1 MRSKPIASI
10 MLGLL
15 IVPLSGTR
23 MAASP
28 GDIFDSV
35 KKGDPAAVKTLL
47 DGDPS
52 LAAARD
58 ADGRTPLHWAARAA
72 TPSLEIM
79 TLLLDRG
86 AGVNAPDNNGIVP
99 LHSAASRGQAEATAL
114 LLARGADPNIQ
125 DKARNTPLGMAVINL
140 PFGYPVPQG
149 RKDVVGALVEAGAE
163 FPLAGEPA
171 RKLWHR
177 ALAGNYARLAAKMM
191 AGGIDLKTRND
202 DDGTS
207 LHSAAAGGSEALLEP
222 LVKAGLDI
230 DGSNRYG
237 STPLQLAA
245 RLGRAETVRR
255 LLALGARPD
264 ARSPAGMTAYN
275 CAVEAGFREVAD
287 LLTGQ
292 RVDRSDPLFPPLKGP
307 YLGQRPPG
315 KEPELFAPGI
325 LSTESMEHGPAVF
338 SPDGLAV
345 YWTRAG
351 GDGRGG
357 GRIMFMRLEDGQ
369 WAPPRP
375 LALSGRLNEEMPGL
389 SPDGQRLFFDVEDPD
404 TSRRYGLWKADRE
417 GSGWGK
423 ARPLGPAV
431 NSGGEN
437 SQPSVS
443 GNGTVYFSSGRD
455 GGQGGFDLYR
465 SRFEDGRY
473 LPAENL
479 GPGINT
485 GDTEIHPFVA
495 PDESYLIFSSDRTG
509 GRGGFDLYIAF
520 RAADGRFGPAL
531 NMGDRINGA
540 GTVNWLGAVSPD
552 GKYLFFASNRN
563 GNALDIWWVDAR
575 FFEDLKPRSKG

>member
-1 MRSKPIASI
+1 MKSKQLALI

-15 IVPLSGTR
+15 MVPLSGMRRT
-23 MAASP
+23 APP
-28 GDIFDSV
+28 GDIFGAV
-35 KKGDPAAVKTLL
+35 KNGDAATVKTLL

-52 LAAARD
+52 LVGARD

-72 TPSLEIM
+72 TPNLEIV

-99 LHSAASRGQAEATAL
+99 LHSAASRGQAEAAAL
-114 LLARGADPNIQ
+114 LLARGADPNIR
-125 DKARNTPLGMAVINL
+125 DKARNTPLAMAVINL
-140 PFGYPVPQG
+140 PFGYAVPQG
-149 RKDVVGALVEAGAE
+149 RKDVVEALVEAGAE
-163 FPLAGEPA
+163 FPLAGEDG

-177 ALAGNYARLAAKMM
+177 ALAGSYARLASKMM
-191 AGGIDLKTRND
+191 AGGIDPKTRNN

-230 DGSNRYG
+230 DGLNRYG
-237 STPLQLAA
+237 STPLQIAA
-245 RLGRAETVRR
+245 RLGRAGTVRR
-255 LLALGARPD
+255 LLALGARLD

-275 CAVEAGFREVAD
+275 YAVEAGFGEVVD
-287 LLTGQ
+287 LLAAQGA
-292 RVDRSDPLFPPLKGP
+292 DRSDPSFPRREGP

-315 KEPELFAPGI
+315 DEPELFAPGV

-338 SPDGLAV
+338 SPGGLAV

-351 GDGRGG
+351 GDGG
-357 GRIMFMRLEDGQ
+357 GRIMSMKLEDGR
-369 WAPPRP
+369 WTPPRS
-375 LALSGRLNEEMPGL
+375 LDLSGRLNEEMPGL

-404 TSRRYGLWKADRE
+404 RARRYGLWQADRE
-417 GSGWGK
+417 GTGWGG

-437 SQPSVS
+437 SQPSIS
-443 GNGTVYFSSGRD
+443 SDGTLYFSSGRD

-465 SRFEDGRY
+465 SRFEGGRY
-473 LPAENL
+473 LPPENL

-485 GDTEIHPFVA
+485 DSTEIHPFVA
-495 PDESYLIFSSDRTG
+495 PDESFLMFSSDRPG
-509 GRGGFDLYIAF
+509 GKGSFDLYIAF
-520 RAADGRFGPAL
+520 RAPDGRFGPAL

-563 GNALDIWWVDAR
+563 GNSLDIWWVDAR
-575 FFEDLKPRSKG
+575 FIEDLRPRAKA